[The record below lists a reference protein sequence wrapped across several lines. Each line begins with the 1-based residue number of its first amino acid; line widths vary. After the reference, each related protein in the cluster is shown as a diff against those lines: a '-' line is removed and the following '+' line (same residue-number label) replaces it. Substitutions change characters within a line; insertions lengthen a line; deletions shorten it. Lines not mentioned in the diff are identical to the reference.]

1 MQFAFPAI
9 GEIWRDI
16 VYDSGPGYTL
26 WYWDRRLMGSG
37 GTRLYH
43 SVGWTSLLLVAGAR
57 ARRTPLNASLWQN
70 LHVFVC
76 DVCCVCVCAL
86 CGIGLLIIGAL
97 TRGRECSRCMAYL
110 HANVRTLYFVISKWP
125 TMRTDGHNIIHIV
138 LFTLWTETNTLMQR
152 WWEVEW
158 SEVAQV
164 HGELH

>member
-1 MQFAFPAI
+1 MA
-9 GEIWRDI
+9 R
-16 VYDSGPGYTL
+16 YSLRLGPRIYSMILRSKANGL
-26 WYWDRRLMGSG
+26 GRHSSISLGGMNVSVVGGRRKSAAYSFE
-37 GTRLYH
+37 RLF
-43 SVGWTSLLLVAGAR
+43 VAES
-57 ARRTPLNASLWQN
+57 TCICMWCVL
-70 LHVFVC
+70 
-76 DVCCVCVCAL
+76 CVCVCAL